1 MAKKLDKSDI
11 VSLNTIRPYH
21 VSQSVDA
28 LTGIE
33 AYDISISGSLN
44 VTGSTTL
51 SAGTFT
57 SIGTSGYLSH
67 NGAGTA
73 GQLVQLSGSSNGLI
87 RNDISALSGSF
98 PNTLSQGVRGVDE
111 ASFPGYGKSGD
122 AFVYA
127 SNYVNGLNIINYG
140 EGIKEDYIRFYAG
153 KQATSQSDIHIQGSG
168 STKGYVG
175 VNTETPT
182 SHLHVSGTL
191 ANGFSVTT
199 IGTFSHAEGNGSVS
213 TGVGSHSEGFQTR
226 ANGIYSHA
234 EGRQSL
240 SSGPYS
246 HAEGLNAT
254 SSGDYS
260 HAEGIDTKAFGTASH
275 AEGNQTTA
283 MDNYSHAEG
292 ALTLA
297 MGFGSHAEG
306 VLTTASANYS
316 HAEGV
321 RTIASGIYSHAEGI
335 DTIASNT
342 ASHAEGNQ
350 TTSSGNFSHTEG
362 NQTTAM
368 GDYSHAEGSL
378 TLAMG
383 FGSHAEGL
391 STTSSG
397 IYSHA
402 EGRETFASGSYSF
415 AHGYLSKAH
424 GDYAHAGGIGTVAS
438 GSSGQSVVGRYN
450 THNDSTSRFIVG
462 NGTDDSTRLD
472 AFKVTNNNSIVVAPR
487 AAAPAWIGTEGEMV
501 PAIVGGVFYLYVYLG
516 GNWRKTT
523 LT

>member
-1 MAKKLDKSDI
+1 MAKRLDKSDI

-28 LTGIE
+28 FTGE
-33 AYDISISGSLN
+33 VAYDINVSGSFQ

-51 SAGTFT
+51 SVGTFT

-67 NGAGTA
+67 NGTGTS
-73 GQLVQLSGSSNGLI
+73 GHLVQLSGSSNGLI
-87 RNDISALSGSF
+87 RNDVSALSGSF
-98 PNTLSQGVRGVDE
+98 PNTLSQGVRGVNDT
-111 ASFPGYGKSGD
+111 SFPGYGKPGD
-122 AFVYA
+122 TFIYT
-127 SNYVNGLNIINYG
+127 SNYANGLNIINYG

-182 SHLHVSGTL
+182 SHLHISGTL

-199 IGTFSHAEGNGSVS
+199 IGTYSHAEGNGSVS
-213 TGVGSHSEGFQTR
+213 TGVGSHAEGFQTR

-234 EGRQSL
+234 EGRQTL
-240 SSGPYS
+240 ALGNYS
-246 HAEGLNAT
+246 HAGGYNTT
-254 SSGDYS
+254 SSTDYS
-260 HAEGIDTKAFGTASH
+260 YTKGIDTKAFGIASH
-275 AEGNQTTA
+275 AEGSQTTA
-283 MDNYSHAEG
+283 MGDYSHAEG

-306 VLTTASANYS
+306 VLTTTSNEYS

-321 RTIASGIYSHAEGI
+321 RTIASGFYSHAEGI

-342 ASHAEGNQ
+342 ASHAEGNK

-362 NQTTAM
+362 SQTTAM

-378 TLAMG
+378 TFAMG

-402 EGRETFASGSYSF
+402 EGRQTLASGSYSF
-415 AHGYLSKAH
+415 THGYLSKAS

-450 THNDSTSRFIVG
+450 THNDLTSRFIVG
-462 NGTDDSTRLD
+462 NGTDDLTRSD
-472 AFKVTNNNSIVVAPR
+472 AFKVTNNSSIVVAPR

-501 PAIVGGVFYLYVYLG
+501 PAIVGGVFYLYVFLG